1 MKNEKLI
8 EETAEIPQQTMVE
21 SSRKREEQLIQ
32 HFKTIFHMIPE
43 PTLITTLED
52 FRILDYNQAFLD
64 NSGYTEQDIAS
75 GNQESRYLYTND
87 PEMREKIQKGLIQ
100 DGFVENLQVRFCS
113 KTGLIRTALV
123 SARLY
128 EFDDTQKVVN
138 VVRDITLLKQFE
150 SSLKERER
158 QLELIF
164 DNTPAGVIQY
174 DREGRIMR
182 INHHFS
188 LLLRAPREK
197 LLEVNM
203 LQLPNEKLV
212 DAIKMSLKGEKAIF
226 EDYYQSIVSG
236 HRVYVRAT
244 YAPLITEAGEVAGG
258 IGIVED
264 YTEKKEMEEAIR
276 LLSVTDKLTQ
286 LPNRLKLD
294 EVLEKEVERAA
305 RTGISFAVVLL
316 DIDQFKQINDKFGH
330 QVGDR
335 TLEDLSKILRS
346 GIRVTDT
353 IGRWGGEE
361 FLLIA
366 PHTDLSGG
374 LLVAEKLREEIASVS
389 FQTVDRMTC
398 SFGVSVW
405 QPGDTSSGIISR
417 ADEALY
423 LAKRNGRNRVEKRT

>member
-1 MKNEKLI
+1 MK
-8 EETAEIPQQTMVE
+8 
-21 SSRKREEQLIQ
+21 
-32 HFKTIFHMIPE
+32 
-43 PTLITTLED
+43 
-52 FRILDYNQAFLD
+52 
-64 NSGYTEQDIAS
+64 
-75 GNQESRYLYTND
+75 
-87 PEMREKIQKGLIQ
+87 
-100 DGFVENLQVRFCS
+100 
-113 KTGLIRTALV
+113 
-123 SARLY
+123 
-128 EFDDTQKVVN
+128 
-138 VVRDITLLKQFE
+138 
-150 SSLKERER
+150 
-158 QLELIF
+158 
-164 DNTPAGVIQY
+164 
-174 DREGRIMR
+174 
-182 INHHFS
+182 INHNFS
-188 LLLRAPREK
+188 LLLNAPKEK

-203 LQLPNEKLV
+203 LQLPNQKLV
-212 DAIKMSLKGEKAIF
+212 EVIKKSLQGEKAVF

-236 HRVYVRAT
+236 HNVYVRAT